1 MALEKTM
8 DRILIIE
15 DNDEINGILKEVL
28 INAGYDVKQAFS
40 GSEGL
45 FCFSGEAYSLI
56 ILDLMLPEMADGSIL
71 AKIRENSD
79 APVIIISAK
88 TDLDEK
94 EILLQTGADDYITM
108 PFDRSEVSARVELQL
123 KRKRTAVTDQTVYH
137 ELNLD
142 LGNHIISMNGNS
154 LDFTRQEFAIMEFLM
169 KHPNQVYSKQEL
181 YELTWDECCIG
192 EDKSLNVYISN
203 IKKKLKQYSEREY
216 IETVWGIGYR
226 LAVH

>member
-1 MALEKTM
+1 M

-15 DNDEINGILKEVL
+15 DNDEINCILKELL

-40 GSEGL
+40 WPEGL
-45 FCFSGEAYSLI
+45 LYFSGEIYSLI
-56 ILDLMLPEMADGSIL
+56 LLELMLPGMEDDSIL

-79 APVIIISAK
+79 APVIIISTK
-88 TDLDEK
+88 KDLDKK
-94 EILLQTGADDYITM
+94 EILLQTGADDYITS
-108 PFDRSEVSARVELQL
+108 PFDRSEVSARVEFQL
-123 KRKRTAVTDQTVYH
+123 KRKRTVVTDKTVYH

-142 LGNHIISMNGNS
+142 SGNHIISMNGNS
-154 LDFTRQEFAIMEFLM
+154 LDFTKQEFAIMEFLM
-169 KHPNQVYSKQEL
+169 KHPNQIYSKQEL

>member
-1 MALEKTM
+1 M

-15 DNDEINGILKEVL
+15 DNDEINGILKKLL

-40 GSEGL
+40 WPEGL
-45 FCFSGEAYSLI
+45 LYFSGETYSLI
-56 ILDLMLPEMADGSIL
+56 LLELMLPGMADDSVL
-71 AKIRENSD
+71 AKIREKSD